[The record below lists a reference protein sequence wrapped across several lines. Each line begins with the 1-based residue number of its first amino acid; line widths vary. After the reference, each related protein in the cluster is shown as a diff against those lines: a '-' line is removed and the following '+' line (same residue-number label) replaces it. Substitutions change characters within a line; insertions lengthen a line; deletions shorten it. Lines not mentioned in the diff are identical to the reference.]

1 MNSSNPPSSAAVPTA
16 AEARSALFA
25 NLVLQ
30 QTNMALMF
38 LGKTPGPEGMT
49 PPRDLEA
56 ASLFI
61 DTLEMLA
68 EKTRGNLDAHEAE
81 FLQQSLTTLRLYYV
95 EAVEAPAAATAPP
108 AAPRGDAPTAPASP
122 AAPPPEA
129 PESAKRFT
137 KKY

>member
-1 MNSSNPPSSAAVPTA
+1 MNSANPPSSAAVPA
-16 AEARSALFA
+16 PAEARSALFA

-38 LGKTPGPEGMT
+38 LGKAPGPEGMT

-68 EKTRGNLDAHEAE
+68 EKTKGNLSSHETE

-95 EAVEAPAAATAPP
+95 EAVEAPAVPPAQPGAATTPP
-108 AAPRGDAPTAPASP
+108 SPAS
-122 AAPPPEA
+122 APE
-129 PESAKRFT
+129 ESAKRFT

>member
-1 MNSSNPPSSAAVPTA
+1 MNPSNPPSSAAVPA
-16 AEARSALFA
+16 PAEARSALFA
-25 NLVLQ
+25 NLVMQ
-30 QTNMALMF
+30 ETNMALMF
-38 LGKTPGPEGMT
+38 LGKAPGPEGMA

-68 EKTRGNLDAHEAE
+68 EKTKGNLSPHEAE

-95 EAVEAPAAATAPP
+95 EAVEVPAVSPAKPGTAPTP
-108 AAPRGDAPTAPASP
+108 PPPPSPAS
-122 AAPPPEA
+122 A
-129 PESAKRFT
+129 PEESTKRFT

>member
-1 MNSSNPPSSAAVPTA
+1 MNPSNPPSSTAVAAP

-38 LGKTPGPEGMT
+38 LGKAPGPEGMT

-68 EKTRGNLDAHEAE
+68 EKTKGNLSSHEAE

-95 EAVEAPAAATAPP
+95 ETVEAPAAEPAQPAP
-108 AAPRGDAPTAPASP
+108 AAP
-122 AAPPPEA
+122 AAPPPPPADA

>member
-1 MNSSNPPSSAAVPTA
+1 MNPSNPPSSAAVPA
-16 AEARSALFA
+16 PAEARAALFA
-25 NLVLQ
+25 NLVLH

-38 LGKTPGPEGMT
+38 LGKAPGPEGMT

-68 EKTRGNLDAHEAE
+68 EKTKGNLSSHEAE

-95 EAVEAPAAATAPP
+95 EAVEAPAVAQPGTAPTP
-108 AAPRGDAPTAPASP
+108 PPPSPAS
-122 AAPPPEA
+122 ASA

>member
-1 MNSSNPPSSAAVPTA
+1 MNSANPPSSAAVPA
-16 AEARSALFA
+16 PAEARSALFA

-38 LGKTPGPEGMT
+38 LGKAPGPEGMT

-68 EKTRGNLDAHEAE
+68 ERTKGNLSSHEAE

-95 EAVEAPAAATAPP
+95 EAVEAPAVPP
-108 AAPRGDAPTAPASP
+108 AQPGAAITPPSPAS
-122 AAPPPEA
+122 ASA